1 MPNPPEEL
9 QVTWLR
15 ILEKVQ
21 ESLSKSACE
30 KWLAPVR
37 PLRLDGGELEL
48 AAPNDFTKDWILN
61 RYVPILEDA
70 VSDVLGSPRKIT
82 LISLDLPQATDEDAP
97 EAERA
102 VSRKV
107 QKAERAAKGSRR
119 STAGV
124 SADAVHEDA
133 PVQTTL
139 LSADDEEEASALS
152 ASSSGQGKG
161 TRGKGAADLPS
172 PIAPGDASTLN
183 PKYTFE
189 TFVTGKSNQLAHA
202 ASVSVAEN
210 PGRGYNPLFLYG
222 GVGLGKT
229 HLMHAIGHRIL
240 ASHPE
245 MRVLYVSSEKF
256 TNELI
261 NSIRDGHPE
270 RFRDKYRTIDVLMVD
285 DIQAPDL
292 ETRIAI
298 LRKKAMVD
306 QIDVPNDVMFSI
318 ANRIDTNI
326 RELEGAL
333 TRVVAY
339 ASLTKQPV
347 TTELVAEALKDLFPA
362 GGERE
367 VTLEIIQEIVA
378 SYFQIPVDD
387 LHSKKRSRS
396 IAFPRQIAMYLC
408 RELTESSL
416 PSIGQFFGGRDHTTV
431 LHAYDKIKT
440 EKETDD
446 KLAKILTELVAR
458 IQKM

>member
-9 QVTWLR
+9 LTTWLR

-21 ESLSKSACE
+21 ESLSKVACE

-37 PLRLDGGELEL
+37 PLRLTEDELEL
-48 AAPNDFTKDWILN
+48 AAPNDFAKDWILN

-107 QKAERAAKGSRR
+107 QKAERAAKSRR
-119 STAGV
+119 SSA

-139 LSADDEEEASALS
+139 LDAVPDEEGLAAAGSPV
-152 ASSSGQGKG
+152 KG
-161 TRGKGAADLPS
+161 ARGKAAADLPS

-240 ASHPE
+240 QNHPE

-285 DIQAPDL
+285 DI
-292 ETRIAI
+292 
-298 LRKKAMVD
+298 
-306 QIDVPNDVMFSI
+306 
-318 ANRIDTNI
+318 
-326 RELEGAL
+326 
-333 TRVVAY
+333 
-339 ASLTKQPV
+339 
-347 TTELVAEALKDLFPA
+347 
-362 GGERE
+362 
-367 VTLEIIQEIVA
+367 
-378 SYFQIPVDD
+378 
-387 LHSKKRSRS
+387 
-396 IAFPRQIAMYLC
+396 
-408 RELTESSL
+408 
-416 PSIGQFFGGRDHTTV
+416 
-431 LHAYDKIKT
+431 
-440 EKETDD
+440 
-446 KLAKILTELVAR
+446 
-458 IQKM
+458 